1 MEVIESTSDGLK
13 RELKVK
19 IEAAELSRRLDKKLD
34 EIKGNVRLKG
44 FRPGKVPVD
53 HLRKVYGRSMMA
65 EVVQQTVA
73 ESSAKAVQDRD
84 ERPAVQPDISLAQDQ
99 QEIEKIMSGNADLSY
114 TLSFEVLPK
123 IEVTDLAKLKLERP
137 VAEVTEEEIAN
148 AIDQILEE
156 STTFEDKDGAAEEG
170 DQVVIDFEG
179 AIDGVKFDGGAAED
193 APVVIGRNQFIPG
206 FEEGLIDAKS
216 GEEREVKVTFPEDY
230 PGAPELAGKEAVFA
244 VKVKSVGKPVKPT
257 VDETFAK
264 AVGFDSMEKLR
275 EGVENRIKEQYGRIS
290 RLRVKREL
298 LDALDK
304 AHKFELPEILVKQEF
319 DTIWRQVT
327 GELERAGKTFE
338 DEGTT
343 EEKEKKKYEE
353 LAERRVRLGL
363 VLAEIGEKSDV
374 KITDDEVNNALM
386 ERLRQFP
393 GQEQQVYEFYQKNPQ
408 ALAELRAPIF
418 EEKVVD
424 YILEL
429 AEVKDKTVTK
439 DELIAAAEEDD
450 EDDL

>member
-19 IEAAELSRRLDKKLD
+19 IEAAELSRRLDAKLH
-34 EIKGNVRLKG
+34 EIKDNVRLKG

-65 EVVQQTVA
+65 EIVQQTVA

-84 ERPAVQPDISLAQDQ
+84 ERPAVQPDISLAEDQ
-99 QEIEKIMSGNADLSY
+99 KEIEQVMDGTADLSY

-123 IEVTDLAKLKLERP
+123 IEITDLKKLKLERP
-137 VAEVTEEEIAN
+137 VAKISKEEVDE
-148 AIDQILEE
+148 AIDKIAQD
-156 STTFEDKDGAAEEG
+156 STTFEDKDGAAKEG

-179 AIDGVKFDGGAAED
+179 SIDGVKFDGGAAED

-206 FEEGLIDAKS
+206 FEEGLIGAKKD
-216 GEEREVKVTFPEDY
+216 EEREVKVSFPEDY
-230 PGAPELAGKEAVFA
+230 PGSELAGKDAVFA
-244 VKVKSVGKPVKPT
+244 VKVKSVGKPVKPAI
-257 VDETFAK
+257 DETFAK
-264 AVGFDSMEKLR
+264 AIGFDSVEKLR
-275 EGVENRIKEQYGRIS
+275 EGVEERIKEEYGRIS

-304 AHKFELPEILVKQEF
+304 AHKFELPGILVKQEF
-319 DTIWRQVT
+319 ETIWRQVT
-327 GELERAGKTFE
+327 GELERAGKSFE

-429 AEVKDKTVTK
+429 AEVKEKTVTK
-439 DELIAAAEEDD
+439 DELVAAAEEDD